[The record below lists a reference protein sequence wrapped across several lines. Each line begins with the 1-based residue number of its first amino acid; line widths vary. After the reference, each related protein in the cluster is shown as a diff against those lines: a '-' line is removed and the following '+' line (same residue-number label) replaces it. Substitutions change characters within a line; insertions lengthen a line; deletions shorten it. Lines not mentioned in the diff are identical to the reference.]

1 MWFRSRARNR
11 RLGREY
17 VLDVKLRSSQVRAAR
32 LRLVVLL
39 GSGALVV
46 VLGGSLLWRAGAWA
60 LDQFVY
66 QNEAFAITELDIQTD
81 GVVRLGELR
90 RWAGVKL
97 GENLFKLDLAQVQR
111 NLELVPLI
119 RSVSLERVL
128 PHTLCIRVA
137 EREPIAQIDVPAPR
151 PNGGLDHTI
160 YQLDIAGYVML
171 PLDPHQ
177 RSTPPNLSEEQFPAI
192 SGVNARDLEPG
203 RRLDAQ
209 SLQDALKLIVA
220 FEASPMAGL
229 VDLKKI
235 DVSAPGVLVVTTD
248 QGSQITF
255 GPADLEQQLRRWHV
269 IYGLGHKA
277 GKAIATLDLAITNN
291 IPARWLEAS
300 ALPPESAKSPHPSHP
315 RRKHV

>member
-1 MWFRSRARNR
+1 
-11 RLGREY
+11 
-17 VLDVKLRSSQVRAAR
+17 VKLRSSQVRAAR

>member
-1 MWFRSRARNR
+1 
-11 RLGREY
+11 
-17 VLDVKLRSSQVRAAR
+17 VKLRSSQVRAAR

-300 ALPPESAKSPHPSHP
+300 ALPPESAKSPPP
-315 RRKHV
+315 PPPPGKKV